1 MTKSIITAM
10 ILLASSLAAQAD
22 DGRLY
27 LVKDGRPVST
37 IVKPDDAPPWTN
49 QAVEWLNEYVRK
61 TSGATL
67 PVVTEDKA
75 PQGTLISIGHTDM
88 AKEAGVSA
96 EDLKY
101 DGCKLIETGGTLF
114 LLGRDSDTQIE
125 KQPLTGAR
133 GTCRAVLT
141 FLEDY
146 CGIRWFL
153 PGPQGEFVP
162 KSADISIPKDLR
174 KTFIPAFAYSDG
186 RFPYDYGYLA
196 NGGGTPGAI
205 INNYRKSVLAI
216 TGGHVYYHAVPTGEY
231 FAEHPGYFAEI
242 DGKRTGKGNHLCTS
256 NPEVQKLILRW
267 VRQQFDEG
275 YEWVTIGQE
284 DGYQRCQCAECE
296 KLDNFRW
303 APTGGRW
310 EDFQETGLR
319 ETPCERLFLAHKWVI
334 DQVAVSHPDK
344 KVMLMCYAPTAWP
357 SKKIDSFGDNVICEV
372 MNQSP
377 DYLAAWK
384 GKSAGMACYFY
395 LFTIQCPMG
404 FNVSMTPQEIAEKVR
419 YLSSYGMLG
428 IYHGAESNWGLMG
441 PVFYVFGKM
450 MGDPSLSHEDL
461 VEEYCNGVFGA
472 ASDTMQEFFDLIYA
486 RLEEVVPLGLED
498 FNGRN
503 TTLPRDMT
511 TTKMFLSQYPP
522 EFLTRLDQLL
532 AQAEQEADSER
543 ARGWVRLSREHFD
556 FIKLLT
562 GAMEAHREW
571 KSSETEANWLELERR
586 VQAFDAFRTKIITYT
601 SEYTDAWFPGHA
613 YFCQYLTAD
622 CERDTK
628 TYFVPWEQRKPGVL
642 ERGVK
647 GMAIG
652 FGDSYYFSFVKEPLT
667 LDFSGQP

>member
-1 MTKSIITAM
+1 MDYLRKVRTAP
-10 ILLASSLAAQAD
+10 LLAVVLWTLAAAFATLSEKSVAAPLLTLVESGQAAATIVIPENAPQWTRQGAEWLREYVQKCSGAALTIVSEPD
-22 DGRLY
+22 APAGTRISVGHTKLAKQAGIDLQGLKWDGCRLVARGNVLY
-27 LVKDGRPVST
+27 LLG
-37 IVKPDDAPPWTN
+37 
-49 QAVEWLNEYVRK
+49 L
-61 TSGATL
+61 
-67 PVVTEDKA
+67 DKA
-75 PQGTLISIGHTDM
+75 GTKTHDW
-88 AKEAGVSA
+88 V
-96 EDLKY
+96 
-101 DGCKLIETGGTLF
+101 
-114 LLGRDSDTQIE
+114 
-125 KQPLTGAR
+125 GAR
-133 GTCRAVLT
+133 GTCRAVIK
-141 FLEDY
+141 FLEDF

-153 PGPQGEFVP
+153 PGPQGELVP
-162 KSADISIPKDLR
+162 ETDDVSVPANLDIR
-174 KTFIPAFAYSDG
+174 FQPAMAYCDG
-186 RFPYDYGYLA
+186 RSVYDENTL
-196 NGGGTPGAI
+196 NEPGKTIAAQA
-205 INNYRKSVLAI
+205 NNYRKGVRAGP
-216 TGGHVYYHAVPTGEY
+216 GGHTYYGAIPQQQYGET
-231 FAEHPGYFAEI
+231 HPEYYALI
-242 DGKRTGKGNHLCTS
+242 DGKRRNADWTPDSPYGHHLCSTH
-256 NPEVQKLILRW
+256 PDVRKLLTEYVQMRLDQGLDW
-267 VRQQFDEG
+267 MSL
-275 YEWVTIGQE
+275 GQE
-284 DGYQRCQCAECE
+284 DGYLRCQCERCE
-296 KLDNFRW
+296 ALDNY
-303 APTGGRW
+303 PGMTGYSRW
-310 EDFQETGLR
+310 EEFQNAELR
-319 ETPCERLFLAHKWVI
+319 DNPPERLFRLHHA
-334 DQVAVSHPDK
+334 VAKTVAKTHPDK
-344 KVMLMCYAPTAWP
+344 KIMLMCYAPTAWP

-571 KSSETEANWLELERR
+571 KSSETEANWLELKRR

-601 SEYTDAWFPGHA
+601 
-613 YFCQYLTAD
+613 
-622 CERDTK
+622 
-628 TYFVPWEQRKPGVL
+628 
-642 ERGVK
+642 RGSYNNRIICTCPH
-647 GMAIG
+647 IG
-652 FGDSYYFSFVKEPLT
+652 NINSCCINS
-667 LDFSGQP
+667 